1 MKILRLFVFTFMLC
15 IVWLLCVSV
24 SNAQISTINMH
35 PGSITASLANFYDS
49 GGETGNY
56 QNNEDITMTIY
67 PSNPFEK
74 ICVTFHEFQTQS
86 GTNSD
91 ILYVYDGNSTSAPL
105 IAQLSGVNYGTLA
118 SSSADGS
125 LTFHFISNASTNY
138 FGWDASITVNN
149 TPEDIT
155 MLGNSTWHVSS
166 GRFYDGGGPNAN
178 YNDNTDATVTLF
190 PKDSTDKLSVT
201 FHEFQTQSGT
211 SGDVLYVYDGN
222 STSAPLIAQLS
233 GVNYGTITSSASD
246 GSLTFH
252 FISNSSTNYFGW
264 DASISENITP
274 EDITMLASGTYT
286 VSSGRF
292 YDNGGPQNNYG
303 DNKNETVT
311 MLPKNAS
318 DKVSV
323 TFHECNISA
332 GDVLYVYNGS
342 STSAPLIATISG
354 SNYGTVTSTANDGAL
369 TFNFVSDGSTNNY
382 GWYAS
387 ISTSDTVT
395 EDVTMLANGTFTV
408 GSLGRFYDN
417 GGPNYS
423 YGNNQDVITT
433 IKPEDVSAKLSVT
446 FHSFNTQSGSDILY
460 VYNGNDIN
468 APSLGTFS
476 GVLSVFTVTST
487 ASDGSLTFKFVSNSS
502 SNNYGWYASISY
514 SSSIPSYN
522 MTSDA
527 LYTIPSGTSAFFYDS
542 GGPNADYSANENSVV
557 TFNPANSNDKLSVSF
572 NYFAEADD
580 YGDYLEIHDGNN
592 ITSPLLT
599 TLYLSTGYGT
609 ITASPTNT
617 TGSLTF
623 KFVSNSNGAVSGGWA
638 AVISTNSTPQNISMP
653 GTYTLPSGTTGFFY
667 DAGGPGGDY
676 SANTNTITTINPANS
691 SDKLS
696 VSFNYFAEADDYGD
710 YLEIHDGNNIT
721 SPLLTTLYLS
731 TGYGTITASPTN
743 TTGSLTF
750 KFVSNSNGAVSG
762 GWAAVIST
770 NSTPQN
776 ISMPGTYTL
785 PSGTT
790 GFFYDAGG
798 PGGNYSANT
807 NTITTINPANSND
820 KLSVSF
826 NYFAEADDY
835 GDYLE
840 IHDGN
845 NITSPLLTTLYLS
858 TGYGTITASPTNTTG
873 SLTFKF
879 VSNSNGAVSGGWA
892 AVIST
897 NSTPQNISM
906 PGTYTLPS
914 GTTGFFYDAGG
925 PGGNYSANTNTIT
938 TINPANS
945 NDKLSIS
952 FNYLSTSEI
961 ADYLEIHDGNNIT
974 DPLIGT
980 FSETTNLGTITSSAT
995 NGCLTFKFVS
1005 NNNGAVSG
1013 GWAAVIST
1021 IHDTTSVGV
1030 ENDKTKIPTVFGL
1043 DQNYPNPFNPAT
1055 TINYS
1060 VPKAALVTI
1069 KVYDILGKEVATL
1082 VNEQKTA
1089 GNYEVQFDAN
1099 RLSSGVYF
1107 YRMQAN
1113 PSAGLGQSFVQTKKL
1128 LLMK

>member
-155 MLGNSTWHVSS
+155 MLGNATWHVSS

-178 YNDNTDATVTLF
+178 YNNNKDATVTLF
-190 PKDSTDKLSVT
+190 PKDSTKKLSVT
-201 FHEFQTQSGT
+201 FHEFQTESGP
-211 SGDVLYVYDGN
+211 SGDVLYVYNGN
-222 STSAPLIAQLS
+222 SISAPLIAQLS
-233 GVNYGTITSSASD
+233 GVNYGTITSTASD

-252 FISNSSTNYFGW
+252 FISNTIVTIYDFGW

-274 EDITMLASGTYT
+274 EDITMLANQSFI
-286 VSSGRF
+286 VSNGRF
-292 YDNGGPQNNYG
+292 YDNGGPNGNYG

-311 MLPKNAS
+311 LLPKNDS

-323 TFHECNISA
+323 TFHECNISE

-342 STSAPLIATISG
+342 SMSAPLIGTISG
-354 SNYGTVTSTANDGAL
+354 SNYGTITSTAVDGSL
-369 TFNFVSDGSTNNY
+369 TFNFVSDGSTNDY

-387 ISTSDTVT
+387 ISTTDTVT
-395 EDVTMLANGTFTV
+395 EDVTMLANGTFKV
-408 GSLGRFYDN
+408 SNMGRFYDN
-417 GGPNYS
+417 GGPNYN
-423 YGNNQDVITT
+423 YGNNQNAVTT
-433 IKPEDVSAKLSVT
+433 IKPADPSAKLSVT
-446 FHSFNTQSGSDILY
+446 FHLFNTQSGNDVLS
-460 VYNGNDIN
+460 VYNGDDTN
-468 APSLGTFS
+468 APLIGNFS
-476 GVLSVFTVTST
+476 GELSAFTLTST
-487 ASDGSLTFKFVSNSS
+487 AADGSLTFKFVSNGST
-502 SNNYGWYASISY
+502 NYNYYGWYASISY
-514 SSSIPSYN
+514 SSSLTSYN
-522 MTSDA
+522 MTPTAS
-527 LYTIPSGTSAFFYDS
+527 YTIPSGTSAFFYDS
-542 GGPNADYSANENSVV
+542 GGPNSNYSSGENSVV
-557 TFNPANSNDKLSVSF
+557 TFNPANASDKISVSF
-572 NYFAEADD
+572 NYFET
-580 YGDYLEIHDGNN
+580 YSTNDYLEVHDGNSV
-592 ITSPLLT
+592 TSPLLT
-599 TLYLSTGYGT
+599 TLNNDAGYGTITASPTNSSGSLTFKFVSNSQNGGGWAAVISTNASPQNIALPGIYTLPSGATGFFYDAGGPGANYTSKMNTVTTINPANASDKISVAFNYFDTYSTNDYLEVHDGNSVTSPLLATLNAYAGYGTITASPTNSSGSLTFKFVSKSQNGGGWAAVVSTNTSPQNIALPGTYTLSSGTIGFFYNAGGPDAYWTSNMNPVTTLIPANIGDKISVSFNYFISPGYPLEVYDGNSITAPLLATLYNTASYGT

-623 KFVSNSNGAVSGGWA
+623 KYISNSPSSGEWA
-638 AVISTNSTPQNISMP
+638 AVISTNASPQNISLP
-653 GTYTLPSGTTGFFY
+653 GTYTLPSGITGFFY
-667 DAGGPGGDY
+667 DNGGPGANY
-676 SANTNTITTINPANS
+676 SSNNMNPAVTTIYPAND
-691 SDKLS
+691 SDKIS
-696 VSFNYFAEADDYGD
+696 VSFNYLETYIDD
-710 YLEIHDGNNIT
+710 YLEIHDGNI
-721 SPLLTTLYLS
+721 SAPLLGKFSGTTNP
-731 TGYGTITASPTN
+731 GTITSSAVN
-743 TTGSLTF
+743 GSLTF
-750 KFVSNSNGAVSG
+750 KFVSTTQNYA
-762 GWAAVIST
+762 GWAA
-770 NSTPQN
+770 
-776 ISMPGTYTL
+776 
-785 PSGTT
+785 
-790 GFFYDAGG
+790 A
-798 PGGNYSANT
+798 
-807 NTITTINPANSND
+807 
-820 KLSVSF
+820 
-826 NYFAEADDY
+826 
-835 GDYLE
+835 
-840 IHDGN
+840 
-845 NITSPLLTTLYLS
+845 LT
-858 TGYGTITASPTNTTG
+858 
-873 SLTFKF
+873 
-879 VSNSNGAVSGGWA
+879 
-892 AVIST
+892 
-897 NSTPQNISM
+897 
-906 PGTYTLPS
+906 
-914 GTTGFFYDAGG
+914 
-925 PGGNYSANTNTIT
+925 
-938 TINPANS
+938 
-945 NDKLSIS
+945 
-952 FNYLSTSEI
+952 
-961 ADYLEIHDGNNIT
+961 
-974 DPLIGT
+974 
-980 FSETTNLGTITSSAT
+980 
-995 NGCLTFKFVS
+995 
-1005 NNNGAVSG
+1005 
-1013 GWAAVIST
+1013 T

-1113 PSAGLGQSFVQTKKL
+1113 LSAGLGQSFVQTKKL